1 MHAIEMMFAERDLA
15 RYGHRTSD
23 IELTLVV
30 GVHGPQT
37 VHVLLL
43 EDV

>member
-1 MHAIEMMFAERDLA
+1 VSVASHAITFVT
-15 RYGHRTSD
+15 GPSRTSD

-37 VHVLLL
+37 VHVLLM
-43 EDV
+43 EEA